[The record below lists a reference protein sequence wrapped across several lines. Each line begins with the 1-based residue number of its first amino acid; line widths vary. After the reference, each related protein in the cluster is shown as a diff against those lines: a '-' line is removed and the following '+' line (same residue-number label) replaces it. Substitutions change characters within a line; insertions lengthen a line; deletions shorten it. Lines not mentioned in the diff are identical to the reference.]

1 MDDNQIFELA
11 KKTYEEQNYEDSL
24 KYITILFEKNL
35 QNDYLYQIAASIHFE
50 KEEYKKALD
59 ITNTGY
65 KLYKDKLY
73 LTNKVKILNKLSDD
87 KYYSE
92 QLIFV
97 IREILEDSYLQI
109 NDEIL
114 EIYISSEEDP
124 EILVSK
130 IINLFNVGRIGKE
143 TYSII
148 CKNFIS
154 KHNLSAELILPLL
167 KLLLEKEIGNSIDND
182 NILFA
187 NLSKLTGK
195 IYKIIAIYYLTNPY
209 ILNDNKEK
217 VDKNYKRTISNLKKL
232 ILHFNQGIFDNADEF
247 YHIFKDYFYYYFVYY
262 GYNNI
267 ELYKLVSTLLK
278 KLCPDLKYVKS
289 FKPSSKN
296 KIKIGFISSLL
307 TMNHSVCKDRVG
319 IIKSLT
325 LDDRF
330 ETYIITNKKKE
341 DDIYK
346 FITNNCTINK
356 LILPEN
362 IKESRVIIDS
372 YDFDIIVYPEIGMD
386 MSCYILAHSRLAPI
400 QINTWGHSETSGI
413 DTIDYYFSSKYYET
427 EKMAKNYSEKLVL
440 LDSLCT
446 YYYSLDMFD
455 FINNIKNNKS
465 KILLDFNLPSNCN
478 LYGSLQSAFK
488 YQPENINLL
497 KNILC
502 NDPKAIIILI
512 NCKGIEKKIYNYLEK
527 KIGYHM
533 NRVRIFNRLDQ
544 MHYCKIVSIID
555 IMLDSFPFGGCN
567 TSLDAF
573 YFNKIVITLPSNK
586 LNGRFTYGFYKKMGI
601 EEPICTNLEEFSVKA
616 LYYMNNKEERLK
628 IEKLIEKNKH
638 VLYQEEDS
646 VSTWKNKLIELYEN
660 KNDKKSKK

>member
-1 MDDNQIFELA
+1 MDDNQIFDLA
-11 KKTYEEQNYEDSL
+11 KKTYEEKNYDESL
-24 KYITILFEKNL
+24 KYITILLDKNL

-59 ITNTGY
+59 LTETGY
-65 KLYKDKLY
+65 KLYKNQLY
-73 LTNKVKILNKLSDD
+73 ITNKVKILNKLSDK

-92 QLIFV
+92 KTIFF
-97 IREILEDSYLQI
+97 IREILEDSSFKI
-109 NDEIL
+109 NEEIL
-114 EIYISSEEDP
+114 DIYISTEDP
-124 EILVSK
+124 QIFIST
-130 IINLFNVGRIGKE
+130 IIKLFQDSRIQKE
-143 TYSII
+143 TYSKLCIDV
-148 CKNFIS
+148 IS
-154 KHNLSAELILPLL
+154 KHNLSSEIILPLL
-167 KLLLEKEIGNSIDND
+167 KILLEKEIEISIDND
-182 NILFA
+182 NILIE

-195 IYKIIAIYYLTNPY
+195 MSKVLAIYYLTTSY

-217 VDKNYKRTISNLKKL
+217 VDKNYKKTISNLKKL
-232 ILHFNQGIFDNADEF
+232 IQHFNEGIFDDADEF
-247 YHIFKDYFYYYFVYY
+247 YSIFKDYFYYYFVYY
-262 GYNNI
+262 GYNNV

-278 KLCPDLKYVKS
+278 KLCPDLKYTKS
-289 FKPSSKN
+289 FKPASKN

-330 ETYIITNKKKE
+330 ETYIITKTEKE

-362 IKESRVIIDS
+362 IKESRITIDS

-386 MSCYILAHSRLAPI
+386 IFFYILAHSRLAPI

-427 EKMAKNYSEKLVL
+427 EKMAENYSEKLVL

-455 FINNIKNNKS
+455 FINTIKNTKS
-465 KILLDFNLPSNCN
+465 QILVDFNLPSNCN

-488 YQPENINLL
+488 YQPENINSL

-502 NDPKAIIILI
+502 NDPKAIIILV
-512 NCKGIEKKIYNYLEK
+512 NYKGIEKKIYNYLEK

-544 MHYCKIVSIID
+544 MDYCKMVSIVD
-555 IMLDSFPFGGCN
+555 IILDSFPFGGCN

-628 IEKLIEKNKH
+628 IEKMIEKNKH

-646 VSTWKNKLIELYEN
+646 ISTWKNKLIELYEN